1 MLLFL
6 ERDENDGRTDIFYL
20 RIDEN
25 ATESSSTNQFALFY
39 DEGFTK
45 TLRTPDIWT
54 YYLNF

>member
-6 ERDENDGRTDIFYL
+6 ERALNDDRTDIFYL

-25 ATESSSTNQFALFY
+25 STSSMTNQFSLFY
-39 DEGFTK
+39 NEGFTK